1 MCLSASR
8 SPSETGG
15 RTGYNLTGFGVCFF
29 AEDCGECVRN
39 EPIQSQTRL
48 LAEDGWSRMDGPRG
62 VEGGITY
69 GLAGPKAGAEA
80 EVGTG
85 LEAGIEVGDGDGGGR
100 MVAFRG
106 GRRDGGGM
114 SIVTCRDE
122 AGVGVAAISRM
133 IGMGP
138 KVAKF
143 GLGVVK
149 EADALLDLVGVGAG
163 SGRT

>member
-1 MCLSASR
+1 M
-8 SPSETGG
+8 G
-15 RTGYNLTGFGVCFF
+15 FF

-39 EPIQSQTRL
+39 DPIQSQTRL
-48 LAEDGWSRMDGPRG
+48 LADGGWSRMDGPRG

-69 GLAGPKAGAEA
+69 GLAGLKAGAGT

-85 LEAGIEVGDGDGGGR
+85 LETGIEAGDGDGGGR
-100 MVAFRG
+100 IAAFTG
-106 GRRDGGGM
+106 ITDGGGM
-114 SIVTCRDE
+114 SIVTTRDE

-138 KVAKF
+138 KVARLSF
-143 GLGVVK
+143 GVVK
-149 EADALLDLVGVGAG
+149 EVEACALLDLVGVGAG

>member
-15 RTGYNLTGFGVCFF
+15 RTGYNLTGFGVGFF
-29 AEDCGECVRN
+29 AEDCGVRN
-39 EPIQSQTRL
+39 DPIQSQTRL
-48 LAEDGWSRMDGPRG
+48 LAEDGWPRMDGPRG

-69 GLAGPKAGAEA
+69 GFAGPNAGAGA

-85 LEAGIEVGDGDGGGR
+85 LEAGIKVGDGDGGGR
-100 MVAFRG
+100 IVAFVG
-106 GRRDGGGM
+106 IRDGGGM
-114 SIVTCRDE
+114 SVVSCRDE

-149 EADALLDLVGVGAG
+149 EEAGALLDLVGVGAG
-163 SGRT
+163 DGRT